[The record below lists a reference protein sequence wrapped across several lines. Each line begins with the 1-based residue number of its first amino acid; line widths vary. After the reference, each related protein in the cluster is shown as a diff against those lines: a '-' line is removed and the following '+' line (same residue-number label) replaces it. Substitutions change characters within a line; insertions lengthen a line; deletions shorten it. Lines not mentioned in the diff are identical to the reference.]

1 VSHLTPESL
10 EALIKDPKALPEL
23 RAHLLQGCEVC
34 EQLLLKTHSPALD
47 GATDQ
52 ALLALRPD
60 GAEGDGVRTARLMLR
75 PRARRWVPAA
85 AAALA
90 ALVLGV
96 VGGSRLSALLREP
109 DDGLKGAGRVITV
122 SLSAVR
128 QAPDGRVERVEN
140 GAAVPASGTLLLR
153 YQASDAT
160 TAAVALVREN
170 GRRETL
176 QSVPL
181 SAGLNDL
188 PVGVALEGEHGA
200 LTVEVGAAHFAV
212 QVGP

>member
-1 VSHLTPESL
+1 VSHLTPETL
-10 EALIKDPKALPEL
+10 ELLLKDPKALPEL
-23 RAHLLQGCEVC
+23 RAHLLQGCDVC
-34 EQLLLKTHSPALD
+34 DQVLAKTHSPALD

-52 ALLALRPD
+52 ALMALRPEVF
-60 GAEGDGVRTARLMLR
+60 EGDGVRTAKLTLR
-75 PRARRWVPAA
+75 RRRRWVAPA

-90 ALVLGV
+90 AAVLAV
-96 VGGSRLSALLREP
+96 VGVSRVRGSRHDAE
-109 DDGLKGAGRVITV
+109 DGLKGTARVVTV
-122 SLSAVR
+122 SLSAVHR
-128 QAPDGRVERVEN
+128 APDGGLTRVEN

-160 TAAVALVREN
+160 TATVTLVRPN
-170 GRRETL
+170 GQSQTL
-176 QSVPL
+176 QAVEL

-188 PVGVALEGEHGA
+188 PIGVALEGEHGP

>member
-1 VSHLTPESL
+1 VSHLTPEKL
-10 EALIKDPKALPEL
+10 DALLKDPKALPEL
-23 RAHLLQGCEVC
+23 RGHLLAGCEICDHVLA
-34 EQLLLKTHSPALD
+34 QTHSAALD
-47 GATDQ
+47 GATDD
-52 ALLALRPD
+52 ALMSLRPPFLEAD
-60 GAEGDGVRTARLMLR
+60 SVRTARLVLR
-75 PRARRWVPAA
+75 PSPRRWVPAA

-90 ALVLGV
+90 AMVLAV
-96 VGGSRLSALLREP
+96 VGGSRLSGLLREP
-109 DDGLKGAGRVITV
+109 GDGLKGAARVVTV

-128 QAPDGRVERVEN
+128 KAPDGALVRVEN

-160 TAAVALVREN
+160 TAPVTLVREN
-170 GRRETL
+170 GQRETL
-176 QSVPL
+176 QSVSL

-188 PVGVALEGEHGA
+188 PIGVALEGEHGA